1 MSDPR
6 NDVRFDNIGYMAETF
21 KIDNS
26 TITYD
31 EDEVNGSA
39 AVGFAVTLS
48 ADSTVALVGD
58 GEGVLGKLIKVE
70 SDDKAVVQTCGYCT
84 LPAGTG
90 ATLTLGEKIVG
101 DLGGGGG
108 TDKGYIQAV
117 ATGTAAQLGHAKGT
131 IINNDTTTAVVV
143 HL

>member
-6 NDVRFDNIGYMAETF
+6 NDVRFEGIGYQAETF
-21 KIDNS
+21 KIDDS

-31 EDEVNGSA
+31 ADEVNGSA
-39 AVGFAVTLS
+39 VVGKAVTLS
-48 ADSTVALVGD
+48 ADDTVALAGD
-58 GEGVLGKLIKVE
+58 GELVLGKLIKVE
-70 SDDKAVVQTCGYCT
+70 SDDKAVVQTGGYCD
-84 LPAGTG
+84 LPGGTG
-90 ATLTLGEKIVG
+90 ATLTVGLKIVG

-117 ATGTAAQLGHAKGT
+117 STQDTVSRGI

-143 HL
+143 KLD